1 MMRLIN
7 LLTRIGEAILYG
19 INKKRAQDSANDP
32 ASNVANNDGLRES
45 ETSYSDLAREI
56 RRGKTK

>member
-7 LLTRIGEAILYG
+7 LLTRISEAILNG
-19 INKKRAQDSANDP
+19 INKNRAQDAIDDP
-32 ASNVANNDGLRES
+32 ASNVANNDSLRES

>member
-1 MMRLIN
+1 MRILNLIA
-7 LLTRIGEAILYG
+7 RIYEAFLNG
-19 INKKRAQDSANDP
+19 INKKRAQDSVDDP
-32 ASNVANNDGLRES
+32 ASNVANNDSLRES

>member
-1 MMRLIN
+1 MN
-7 LLTRIGEAILYG
+7 G
-19 INKKRAQDSANDP
+19 INKKRAQDATNDP
-32 ASNVANNDGLRES
+32 ASNVANNDSLRES

>member
-7 LLTRIGEAILYG
+7 LLTRISEDILNG
-19 INKKRAQDSANDP
+19 INKKRAKDAIDDP
-32 ASNVANNDGLRES
+32 ASNVANNDSLRES

>member
-1 MMRLIN
+1 MRLLDLIA
-7 LLTRIGEAILYG
+7 RIAEAVLNG
-19 INKKRAQDSANDP
+19 VNKKRAQDAANDP
-32 ASNVANNDGLRES
+32 ASNVANNDSLRES

>member
-1 MMRLIN
+1 MRLIN
-7 LLTRIGEAILYG
+7 LLTRIAEAVLNG
-19 INKKRAQDSANDP
+19 INQKRAQDAANDP

-56 RRGKTK
+56 RSGKTK